1 MCASKG
7 PISYRSIFW
16 TRVVCTMGNVL
27 RLAIVDP
34 NDRSRDALKNMLLR
48 MDTVWLEAECS
59 RYEFFCDVVAQSHPD
74 VVIVSMDESPGR
86 AVALVEQLRD
96 SADCSIVVASSSNDG
111 ELILR
116 AMRAGAKE
124 FLTQPLTMDELVSA
138 FERILHLRSGSNVVK
153 GRGCACIAVSGASG
167 GVGSTSLAVNLGCA
181 LAADE
186 ANSVA
191 LVDLDIA
198 LGDADVFLDTIPDYT
213 LADVAQNVSRMDFAL
228 LKKSMTKHSSGLY
241 LLPRPVQ
248 LQDAPLVSP
257 EDFRR
262 VLGLL
267 KASFTHVVLDMS
279 KAYSSLD
286 MAALEESNHVL
297 LVTQLDLPCLRNV
310 VRLMM
315 SFDEVD
321 GLKDKTKIVVNRV
334 GLDAGQIGLKKAQE
348 TIGREIFWQIPN
360 DYRTMVE
367 VRNNGV
373 PLLEQF
379 PKASI
384 TQAVVALATTLSGDP
399 SEVETVEKSG
409 NAGWLSF
416 WSSRKSAPRKDG

>member
-1 MCASKG
+1 
-7 PISYRSIFW
+7 
-16 TRVVCTMGNVL
+16 MGSVL

-34 NDRSRDALKNMLLR
+34 NDMSRESLKNMLLR
-48 MDTVWLEAECS
+48 MDSVWLEAECS
-59 RYEFFCDVVAQSHPD
+59 RFEFFTDVVAQSNPD
-74 VVIVSMDESPGR
+74 VGVVCVDEDPDKAIR
-86 AVALVEQLRD
+86 LIENLRET
-96 SADCSIVVASSSNDG
+96 ADCSVVVVSSSNNGD
-111 ELILR
+111 LILR

-124 FLTQPLTMDELVSA
+124 FLTQPLTVDELVSA
-138 FERILHLRSGSNVVK
+138 FDRIGQQRHGAGTSKN
-153 GRGCACIAVSGASG
+153 RGCICIAIAGAGG
-167 GVGSTSLAVNLGCA
+167 GVGSTSVAVNLGCA
-181 LAADE
+181 LASDE

-191 LVDLDIA
+191 LVDLDMS

-213 LADVAQNVSRMDFAL
+213 LADVAQNVARMDFAL
-228 LKKSMTKHSSGLY
+228 LKKSMTKHGSGLY

-248 LQDAPLVSP
+248 LQDTSLVQP

-262 VLGLL
+262 VLGLM
-267 KASFTHVVLDMS
+267 KASFTHVLLDLS
-279 KAYSSLD
+279 KAYSPLD
-286 MAALEESNHVL
+286 MSALEEADHVL

-379 PKASI
+379 PKAAI
-384 TQAVVALATTLSGDP
+384 TQAVVTLAMTLSGDAALE
-399 SEVETVEKSG
+399 SAGTKSMAGSSWLNFWPGRKG
-409 NAGWLSF
+409 NA
-416 WSSRKSAPRKDG
+416 KKD